1 MNPYLKA
8 KLERYQTLRSS
19 IEEIQTRAGNEA
31 RDLTPDEV
39 RTINERTEEGRGLY
53 DELAPEIE
61 AHERSAK
68 VATLSGEL
76 AQGEP
81 RQTLDGRLVHAED
94 AMPPM
99 APRLMPTHEQIVE
112 LHRAV
117 AEQRPLRLTVADRP
131 RGGGEHERAAVTVDD
146 TADVNVALVPRETR
160 EPRRLAVAARLG
172 VQRVQGVTDVVYP
185 VFNAGAADVAAE
197 ATKKPEYDAI
207 TPGLSTP
214 QVIAVHT
221 DATRQALESVSALEV
236 RLRQKH
242 AALIAK
248 REDLL
253 LVQTV
258 LATTGIG
265 SITGAAASTPF
276 ADTLL
281 AAAAVVLGS
290 DVGAAP
296 NLAAINP
303 ADVVAVFGGAVG
315 ASGESPESRLRLDLH
330 GMDVYVTPAVAAGT
344 AVVGA
349 WEAAARFVV
358 GWDPRVLV
366 DPYSQMKNNI
376 VTTLTEEAV
385 ALAVDEPTGF
395 VKVKFKP

>member
-8 KLERYQTLRSS
+8 KLERYQTLRTS

-31 RDLTPDEV
+31 RDLTPEEV
-39 RTINERTEEGRGLY
+39 RTIGERTEEGRGLY

-68 VATLSGEL
+68 IANLAGEL
-76 AQGEP
+76 DQGTP
-81 RQTLDGRLVHAED
+81 PQMLDGRLVHAED
-94 AMPPM
+94 RMPPM
-99 APRLMPTHEQIVE
+99 APRLMPTYEQVAE

-117 AEQRPLRLTVADRP
+117 AEQRPLRITVADRP
-131 RGGGEHERAAVTVDD
+131 RGGEHERAVVNVDD
-146 TADVNVALVPRETR
+146 TADVNVALAPRETR
-160 EPRRLAVAARLG
+160 EPRRLAVAARLA
-172 VQRVQGVTDVVYP
+172 VQRVQGVTDVTYP
-185 VFNAGAADVAAE
+185 VFNAGAADIAAE
-197 ATKKPEYDAI
+197 GTKKAEYDAI

-221 DATRQALESVSALEV
+221 DATRQALESVSSLDV

-265 SITGAAASTPF
+265 SLTGASASAPF

-344 AVVGA
+344 ALVGA
-349 WEAAARFVV
+349 WEAASRFIV
-358 GWDPRVLV
+358 GWDPTVLV
-366 DPYSQMKNNI
+366 DPYSKMTLNI